1 MQSLAIDTELP
12 LSPAADGT
20 ISLDTIGKPTEA
32 KGWARKIVLDKLSGI
47 NGGSVT
53 LHQSSESIRLG
64 QSDSDEMSVNLKV
77 ADNAFY
83 RRTLLGGMIGAAES
97 YIDGDWGT
105 DNLTDLIR
113 IMIRNIDG
121 VSKMERTWGRVR
133 SWLYRIKHLRRKNTV
148 TGSRKNIQEHYDL
161 GNDFYSLFLDRTM
174 NYSAGIF
181 DSKVV
186 AEKFP
191 QSQSALEGASLAK
204 MDRICQKLCL
214 KSTDHVIEV
223 GTGWGGLAIF
233 MAKEFGCRVTT
244 TTISQEQ
251 HAYATAAVAEAGLQ
265 EKVTVLLKD
274 YRDLE
279 GQYDKLVSVEMI
291 EAVGHQ
297 FLDTYFAKCG
307 QLLKP
312 NGTMLIQAILIG
324 QQYERAYRK
333 SVDFIRAYV
342 FPGGCL
348 PSAVSINQ
356 SVARATKMRML
367 DYEDMTQHYADTLLH
382 WRNEFMSQLD
392 AVRSFDFDEYF
403 IRLWH
408 FYLCYCEAA
417 FAERRCLSVQIMF
430 AKNGSEIDPAVSH

>member
-1 MQSLAIDTELP
+1 MQSLAVDTELP
-12 LSPAADGT
+12 LSSTVDGT
-20 ISLDTIGKPTEA
+20 ITLDAIGNRSADNSWA
-32 KGWARKIVLDKLSGI
+32 KRIVLGKLKGI
-47 NGGSVT
+47 EGGSVS
-53 LHQSSESIRLG
+53 LHQSGETIKLG
-64 QSDSDEMSVNLKV
+64 QSNGNELSVNLKV
-77 ADNAFY
+77 AENAFY
-83 RRTLLGGMIGAAES
+83 RRTLLGGIIGAAES

-113 IMIRNIDG
+113 IMIRNING
-121 VSKMERTWGRVR
+121 VSKIERTWGKAR
-133 SWLYRIKHLRRKNTV
+133 SWLYRWKHRRRKNTAS
-148 TGSRKNIQEHYDL
+148 GSRKNIQEHYDL
-161 GNDFYSLFLDRTM
+161 GNDFYSLFLDPTM

-181 DSKVV
+181 DPKVV

-191 QSQSALEGASLAK
+191 EAESQLEGSSLAK
-204 MDRICQKLCL
+204 MDRICQKLSL
-214 KSTDHVIEV
+214 QSTDHVIEV

-233 MAKEFGCRVTT
+233 MAKQYGCRVTT
-244 TTISQEQ
+244 TTISKEQ
-251 HAYATAAVAEAGLQ
+251 HAYATAAVADAGL
-265 EKVTVLLKD
+265 EERVTVLLKD

-307 QLLKP
+307 QLLKSD
-312 NGTMLIQAILIG
+312 GTMLIQAILIG

-356 SVARATKMRML
+356 SVSRVTSMRML

-382 WRNEFMSQLD
+382 WRNKFMSQLES
-392 AVRSFDFDEYF
+392 VRILGFDEHF

-430 AKNGSEIDPAVSH
+430 AKNGSEIDPAVSN